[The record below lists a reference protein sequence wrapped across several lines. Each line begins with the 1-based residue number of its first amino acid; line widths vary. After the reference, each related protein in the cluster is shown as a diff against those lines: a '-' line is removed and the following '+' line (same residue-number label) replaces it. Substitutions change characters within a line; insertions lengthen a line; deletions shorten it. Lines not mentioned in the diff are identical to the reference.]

1 MNTRLGLSN
10 YRIMRDDGT
19 FKTPLVIAD
28 VGPWD
33 QFLSVTNDAEN
44 VVRELVASGR
54 LPEGR
59 RLLYYD
65 SAGYL
70 DEILIKNGELD
81 GFMFIPKE
89 EQSNYEK

>member
-1 MNTRLGLSN
+1 MRRSN
-10 YRIMRDDGT
+10 YRIVRDDGT

-44 VVRELVASGR
+44 VVKELVERGR

-65 SAGYL
+65 SDGYL
-70 DEILIKNGELD
+70 DELLIKNGEFD
-81 GFMFIPKE
+81 GFGWI
-89 EQSNYEK
+89 